1 MNLKRRQIKLLLPVA
16 AAGIYL
22 WCIWHLRYNLVLVP
36 LSEIAKSEP
45 HLTSFKLYVSF
56 KAILLLLLL
65 FLSAAVAISALLDY
79 MRLSEGIAWY
89 FVFVTGGAALSVPA
103 GIRRSTSMEWFLI
116 KEMEELPTVA
126 NVLTAVV
133 VVLLVASVV
142 VFICQ
147 IATERYRVRNLIDEI
162 LTTILS
168 VYLLRLLTG
177 IHNIWYLVAAVSVS
191 LAGLIVVLI
200 CAYIKK
206 LKTELEAVKKSVYN
220 TNVDKENER
229 VEEAL

>member
-16 AAGIYL
+16 AAAIFL
-22 WCIWHLRYNLVLVP
+22 CSIWHLRYNLVLVP
-36 LSEIAKSEP
+36 ISEIAKSEP

-65 FLSAAVAISALLDY
+65 FLSAAVAISALLEY
-79 MRLSEGIAWY
+79 MRLPEGIAWY
-89 FVFVTGGAALSVPA
+89 LVFSSVGAALSVPA
-103 GIRRSTSMEWFLI
+103 GIRHSTSMEWLLI
-116 KEMEELPTVA
+116 KETEELQTVA

-133 VVLLVASVV
+133 VVLLFASIV

-147 IATERYRVRNLIDEI
+147 IVTERYRVRNLIDEI

-191 LAGLIVVLI
+191 VPGVVVILVY
-200 CAYIKK
+200 AYIRYLKSK
-206 LKTELEAVKKSVYN
+206 LDDAGKMCHSDMDEGN
-220 TNVDKENER
+220 CNKEEC
-229 VEEAL
+229 